1 MSETIAMRT
10 TTVSLVSGR
19 HDIPVLRALLVTAA
33 AAEAGRRIL
42 TPRSPVAAPLPV
54 DVHEYFSEPE
64 IARGRAFA
72 RPQRRIGLAR
82 SMTTTALLAGIVR
95 RPPAALEHRPPA
107 ACRCARDGSPRETAV
122 AAGALSLAL
131 MVPGLPWR
139 TLARRRAI
147 SAGLDTQTWRGWMS
161 DLVKASAIETGFSAA
176 LAAGVT
182 ALSRRYGARWWRIGA
197 LGTVAIG
204 VLAGGLAPVLL
215 DPIFN
220 DFDPLPEGSTR
231 SDVLALAAAAGVEVG
246 EVYAVDASRRTT
258 AANAYVTGLGP
269 TKRVVLYDTLLDR
282 YTRDEVRL
290 VVAHELAHMRH
301 HDVWRGVAYAAILA
315 GPLCWATQQV
325 TAALAGS
332 EPGAALGSAQLPALG
347 LAAALASLPVS
358 PSAAAM
364 SRAMERRADAFSLGL
379 AGAPEAF
386 ISFERRASLQNLSDL
401 QPGRLARALASHPP
415 AVERIG
421 AALASVPS
429 ASPAPAGR

>member
-19 HDIPVLRALLVTAA
+19 HGIPVLRALLVSAA

-42 TPRSPVAAPLPV
+42 TPRAPVATPLPV
-54 DVHEYFSEPE
+54 DVRDYFSEPE

-72 RPQRRIGLAR
+72 RPQRRIGLTR
-82 SMTTTALLAGIVR
+82 TMTTTALLVRMVR
-95 RPPAALEHRPPA
+95 RPPAALDRS
-107 ACRCARDGSPRETAV
+107 RDGSLRETAV

-131 MVPGLPWR
+131 TVPGLPWR
-139 TLARRRAI
+139 ALARRRAM
-147 SAGLDTQTWRGWMS
+147 SAGLDTQSWRGWVS
-161 DLVKASAIETGFSAA
+161 DLVKASAIETGFSAT

-182 ALSRRYGARWWRIGA
+182 ALSRRHEARWWRSAAVGTVVIGA
-197 LGTVAIG
+197 
-204 VLAGGLAPVLL
+204 LAGGLAPVLL

-220 DFDPLPEGSTR
+220 DFDPLPEGETR
-231 SDVLALAAAAGVEVG
+231 SDVLALAVAAGVEVG
-246 EVYAVDASRRTT
+246 EVYAVDASRRTS

-290 VVAHELAHMRH
+290 VVAHELGHMRH

-325 TAALAGS
+325 TAALAGRES
-332 EPGAALGSAQLPALG
+332 SAPVGAAQLPALG
-347 LAAALASLPVS
+347 LAAALVSIPVS

-364 SRAMERRADAFSLGL
+364 SRAMERRADAFSLRL
-379 AGAPEAF
+379 ARVPEAF

-401 QPGRLARALASHPP
+401 QPGRVARALASHPP